1 MRRPYVWRAFFLWF
15 FPLVVSLG
23 ACHKKVADPA
33 VATGRQLYARMCAV
47 CHGDAGEGYRAD
59 QAPRLAQ
66 PELLASAS
74 DDFLREAIGSGRA
87 GSTMSAWGRARGGP
101 LGPEQVDAV
110 IRFMRTWQQGLDVK
124 LDESPLR
131 GDASS
136 GGLVFRAR
144 CGGCHGPR
152 GGGASGPRIGNADFL
167 RSASDG
173 YLRYALTRGRANTKM
188 PAYATLLAPAE
199 IDGVV
204 AALRGFAATLPPP
217 APPPPPP
224 PPPSPLA
231 LGPVPLHP
239 KGPEPRGFTVHP
251 GTTGVD
257 LVKAELDRG
266 AKMGILDAR
275 APSDYINEHITGAV
289 SVPFYD
295 PTPYLDKLP
304 KNAWLVCYC
313 ACPHAESGQLAQKL
327 LAAGF
332 KKVTVL
338 NEGLLVWR
346 SKQYP
351 TSKGERPGP

>member
-1 MRRPYVWRAFFLWF
+1 MQRLHILLVFLCV
-15 FPLVVSLG
+15 LVVG
-23 ACHKKVADPA
+23 ACHKKTAVDPVAA
-33 VATGRQLYARMCAV
+33 SGSQLYARMCAV

-66 PELLASAS
+66 PDLLASAS
-74 DDFLREAIGSGRA
+74 DDFLREVIASGRA
-87 GSTMSAWGRARGGP
+87 GSTMSAWGKARGGP
-101 LGPEQVDAV
+101 LSAEQVDAV
-110 IRFMRTWQQGLDVK
+110 IRFMRTWQQGRVVK

-131 GDASS
+131 GDAAR
-136 GGLVFRAR
+136 GAPLFQAR
-144 CGGCHGPR
+144 CAMCHGPR
-152 GGGASGPRIGNADFL
+152 GGGASGPRVGNADFL

-173 YLRYALTRGRANTKM
+173 FLRYAITHGRPNTKM
-188 PAYATLLAPAE
+188 PPYEATLAPAE
-199 IDGVV
+199 IDSVV
-204 AALRGFAATLPPP
+204 ATLRGFLATLPPP
-217 APPPPPP
+217 VAA
-224 PPPSPLA
+224 PSPTTPLP

-239 KGPEPRGFTVHP
+239 KGPEPKGFTPTP
-251 GTTGVD
+251 GTTNVD
-257 LVKAELDRG
+257 VVKAELDRG
-266 AKMGILDAR
+266 AKMAILDAR
-275 APSDYINEHITGAV
+275 APPDYITEHITGAV

-304 KNAWLVCYC
+304 RDAWLVCYC

-351 TSKGERPGP
+351 ISKGERAGP